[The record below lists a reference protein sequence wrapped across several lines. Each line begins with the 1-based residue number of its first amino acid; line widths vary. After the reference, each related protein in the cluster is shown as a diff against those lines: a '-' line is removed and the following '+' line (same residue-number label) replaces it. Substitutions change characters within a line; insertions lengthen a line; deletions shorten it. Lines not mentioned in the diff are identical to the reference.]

1 MMQTYVVTVLMDSHG
16 NMGAF
21 VGNNKTMQSFMLE
34 TEDMPP
40 FLIQRIAL
48 VKLMERNPEMPEH
61 EGEVGR
67 RINDKMLHVY
77 LNRSEFLKLKRIKRS
92 AK

>member
-1 MMQTYVVTVLMDSHG
+1 MQGYVVTILMDAHG
-16 NMGAF
+16 DMGVF
-21 VGNNKTMQSFMLE
+21 VGNNHTLANFMLE
-34 TEDMPP
+34 AEDMPP

-48 VKLMERNPEMPEH
+48 VKLMERNPGMPEH

-67 RINDKMLHVY
+67 RINDQMLHVY
-77 LNRSEFLKLKRIKRS
+77 LSRSEFLKLKHIKRS